1 VLPPIFTNS
10 SHYLPPSVRSIL
22 KGMKDTAAVVTSAH
36 LVVIYSQTC
45 FRYEAQRSFSKG
57 VIYLISTNRG
67 SLYNAYPIY
76 FSLSMLLL

>member
-1 VLPPIFTNS
+1 M
-10 SHYLPPSVRSIL
+10 R
-22 KGMKDTAAVVTSAH
+22 DTAAVVTSAH

-57 VIYLISTNRG
+57 GIYLISTNRG